1 MRRSCGGGG
10 EMFSLPEIQSCL
22 SESGL
27 PQCTFSHMNKGKNRP
42 PWWKGSARAELADRW
57 KMRHLPS
64 VRWPSSRSK
73 AQAARQLQDL
83 SFLPRKK
90 SLDYQALDQ
99 LKMTVFPKH
108 LKNVGHFRRV
118 ERQVSTPNGSHL
130 IHQAE
135 DVETSTVISPSTFP
149 LLTVRSKKLI
159 LFCLR
164 LSAGQ
169 PKPST

>member
-1 MRRSCGGGG
+1 MTAIQNKAVFWRWEGAAGAGG

-99 LKMTVFPKH
+99 IKNDSLSKTFKECWTFQKGGKTSFYSKWVTFDPSSWGCWDKYNYFSFH
-108 LKNVGHFRRV
+108 LPSFNC
-118 ERQVSTPNGSHL
+118 QV
-130 IHQAE
+130 
-135 DVETSTVISPSTFP
+135 
-149 LLTVRSKKLI
+149 
-159 LFCLR
+159 
-164 LSAGQ
+164 
-169 PKPST
+169 